1 MIVGSEF
8 MIVDYVGK
16 VLDGLLQS
24 PALVGVECLGAV

>member
-16 VLDGLLQS
+16 ILDSLLQS
-24 PALVGVECLGAV
+24 SALVGVECLGAV